1 MICPDCD
8 GEGRVEVE
16 YTVGGVGPAGPWQG
30 YVTRMVE
37 CERCRGWGVIEDEE
51 SDD

>member
-1 MICPDCD
+1 
-8 GEGRVEVE
+8 
-16 YTVGGVGPAGPWQG
+16 VGGVGPAGPWQS

-37 CERCRGWGVIEDEE
+37 CERCRGWGAIEDEE